1 MDIIHD
7 IHDNRY
13 NYIYIYNYIIQLL
26 YIHISSELISST
38 NFAGFPQQ
46 VAVFPAPGAPS
57 NKMTLLPEMVQR
69 CRGFHQP
76 TNVFFF
82 LNKNWFNGDLIGFN
96 GDFMGII
103 AVLIEILLD
112 FSDLALIFLW

>member
-1 MDIIHD
+1 MDIIRD

-13 NYIYIYNYIIQLL
+13 NYIYITILYNY
-26 YIHISSELISST
+26 YIYISSELISST

-82 LNKNWFNGDLIGFN
+82 
-96 GDFMGII
+96 
-103 AVLIEILLD
+103 
-112 FSDLALIFLW
+112 